1 MPKHTICTCNELYLP
16 FQNISKQNQ
25 SIMFKILVVCM
36 QIYKTVQIMLNEA
49 KKMLMMQKLFR
60 Y

>member
-1 MPKHTICTCNELYLP
+1 MPKHTICTYNELYLP

-25 SIMFKILVVCM
+25 SIMLKILVVCM
-36 QIYKTVQIMLNEA
+36 QIYKTVHIMLNEA

>member
-36 QIYKTVQIMLNEA
+36 QIYKTVHIMLNEA